1 MFKGKNMK
9 KLLFSILFI
18 FTSFLVS
25 AQEEPKKKESFAD
38 EFNREIKSIGKL
50 NYKDYPMT
58 LGVSGGVY
66 FPTSVSYGLSD
77 GAVGGGA
84 ALKYKFNFN
93 RFFAI
98 STDLGYTY
106 VKGQEQD
113 YFKYTTI
120 SNMFDIKIMGIIQY
134 ERKKDE
140 TGFVPWIGTGAVISF
155 ASTKEK
161 VEERYV
167 STGNVYRYTND
178 FSGAGIGY
186 IVALGFRYNFKKV
199 YTGLNFDYT
208 LVYPGFYDVSGIR
221 LNAELGY
228 RF

>member
-1 MFKGKNMK
+1 MK

-38 EFNREIKSIGKL
+38 EFNREAKDIGKL

-58 LGVSGGVY
+58 IGVYGGAY
-66 FPTSVSYGLSD
+66 FPTGYRDVLGI
-77 GAVGGGA
+77 GGGA
-84 ALKYKFNFN
+84 GIKYKFNFN
-93 RFFAI
+93 KFFAI

-106 VKGQEQD
+106 SSGSSKNSTNTVTWNG
-113 YFKYTTI
+113 T
-120 SNMFDIKIMGIIQY
+120 SHMFDIRLMGIFQY
-134 ERKKDE
+134 ETKKGE
-140 TGFVPWIGTGAVISF
+140 LGFVPWIGTGAVITF

-221 LNAELGY
+221 LNVELGY

>member
-1 MFKGKNMK
+1 MK

-58 LGVSGGVY
+58 IGLYGGAY
-66 FPTSVSYGLSD
+66 FPTDYRDVLGI
-77 GAVGGGA
+77 GGNVGIR
-84 ALKYKFNFN
+84 YKFNFN
-93 RFFAI
+93 KFLAL
-98 STDLGYTY
+98 SADLGYTY
-106 VKGQEQD
+106 SSGSSKNSTNTVTWNG
-113 YFKYTTI
+113 T
-120 SNMFDIKIMGIIQY
+120 SHMFDIRLMGIFQY
-134 ERKKDE
+134 ETKKGE
-140 TGFVPWIGTGAVISF
+140 SGFVPWIGTGAVISF

-178 FSGAGIGY
+178 YSGAGIGY

-208 LVYPGFYDVSGIR
+208 LAYPGFYDVSGFR

>member
-1 MFKGKNMK
+1 
-9 KLLFSILFI
+9 
-18 FTSFLVS
+18 
-25 AQEEPKKKESFAD
+25 
-38 EFNREIKSIGKL
+38 
-50 NYKDYPMT
+50 
-58 LGVSGGVY
+58 
-66 FPTSVSYGLSD
+66 
-77 GAVGGGA
+77 
-84 ALKYKFNFN
+84 
-93 RFFAI
+93 
-98 STDLGYTY
+98 
-106 VKGQEQD
+106 
-113 YFKYTTI
+113 
-120 SNMFDIKIMGIIQY
+120 MFDIRLMGIFQY
-134 ERKKDE
+134 ETKKGE
-140 TGFVPWIGTGAVISF
+140 SGFVPWIGTGAVISF

-208 LVYPGFYDVSGIR
+208 LTYPGFYDLSGIR

>member
-1 MFKGKNMK
+1 MK

-58 LGVSGGVY
+58 VGLYGGAY
-66 FPTSVSYGLSD
+66 FPTDYRDVLGI
-77 GAVGGGA
+77 GGNVGIR
-84 ALKYKFNFN
+84 YKFNFN
-93 RFFAI
+93 KFLAL
-98 STDLGYTY
+98 SADLGYTY
-106 VKGQEQD
+106 SSGSSKNSTNTVTWNG
-113 YFKYTTI
+113 T
-120 SNMFDIKIMGIIQY
+120 SHMFDIRLMGIFQY
-134 ERKKDE
+134 ETKKGE
-140 TGFVPWIGTGAVISF
+140 SGFVPWIGTGAVISF

>member
-1 MFKGKNMK
+1 MK
-9 KLLFSILFI
+9 RLLFSILFI
-18 FTSFLVS
+18 LYSFIVY
-25 AQEEPKKKESFAD
+25 AQDNSTATKEESFSD
-38 EFNREIKSIGKL
+38 KLNKELEDIDKL

-58 LGVSGGVY
+58 VGLYGGAY
-66 FPTSVSYGLSD
+66 FPTDYRDVLGI
-77 GAVGGGA
+77 GGNVGIR
-84 ALKYKFNFN
+84 YKFNFN
-93 RFFAI
+93 KFLAL
-98 STDLGYTY
+98 SADLGYTY
-106 VKGQEQD
+106 SSGSSKNSTNTVTWNG
-113 YFKYTTI
+113 T
-120 SNMFDIKIMGIIQY
+120 SHMFDIRLMGIFQY
-134 ERKKDE
+134 ETKKGE
-140 TGFVPWIGTGAVISF
+140 SGFVPWIGTGAVISF

-178 FSGAGIGY
+178 YSGAGIGY

-208 LVYPGFYDVSGIR
+208 LTYPGFYDLSGFR